1 MRKVI
6 GMTRAALVAA
16 LILVATTALGVD
28 RVHVEIGASPT
39 LGPKD
44 APVTMVEFIDYQ

>member
-1 MRKVI
+1 MRRVI

-16 LILVATTALGVD
+16 LILFATTALGVD
-28 RVHVEIGASPT
+28 RVQVEVGDSPT
-39 LGPKD
+39 LGPEN